1 MRNKNVILTLLV
13 IFAVICGYNLFYT
26 WKVFNIEAELD
37 AMTPEERSEKFKEE
51 GFSEEYKNARKNA
64 FSLGLDLKG
73 GMFVTMEVGV
83 DDVIRGMADNTE
95 DPVFN
100 AAMAKAL
107 KNKQTSQENFVDLFV
122 AALREADSKAK
133 LATWF
138 TSKELGISYNTSDD
152 EIIALLKKETESAVD
167 RTFQIIRTRIDQ
179 FGVTSPTIQLQAG
192 TGRILLELPGVKDA
206 DRVRKLLKGTA
217 QLEFWETIPIGESA
231 PYIEKI
237 NVKVKEL
244 KGLKGLEADTTLA
257 AGDSATAKTDSAT
270 ASTGNAALDKSL
282 GGKDS
287 ALAAADTAGMSD
299 EEKAK
304 KFMEENPLYKVLKLD
319 QNIQANSPVF
329 GFAIPED
336 TSTVNAYLNNPAVRS
351 ILPDNYK
358 FLWTAKPE
366 NGSQYLALILIKNTS
381 DGQAPLGGESIER
394 ARPDFDESRNPSVS
408 MSMNSEGARIWKQMT
423 EANINKSIAIVLD
436 DMVHSYPVV
445 NNVIATGQ
453 SQITGNFT
461 VEEAEDLSN
470 LLKAGKLPAPARIE
484 GEEIV
489 GPTLGEENVNQGLF
503 SFLLGFLAVVVFM
516 LIYYRSSGIVANVA
530 LVLNLFFLLGVSA
543 AFNVVMTLPGMAA
556 IVLTM
561 GMAVDANVLIFERI
575 REEISLGKSYKAA
588 INAGFKNAFSSI
600 MDSNIT
606 TFLTGVVLFAF
617 GTGPIK
623 GFAVA
628 LMIGIATS
636 LVAALFL
643 SRMIIEFMMDR
654 GNSNLQ
660 FGTSGA
666 TSFFSKVN
674 INMVMRRRAFYV
686 FSGVLTVVSLISIVT
701 VGFKMGVDFQG
712 GRQYV
717 IAFKQAPNVEAIRAE
732 LTAVMN
738 TTPIIKTIGN
748 SNQLMITT
756 SYKATD
762 NNATEEVQ
770 GLVVN
775 TLNKT
780 YGTTDQ
786 DIVRSS
792 IVGPTVASDIKAA
805 AVNSVLFSLLIIFL
819 YVLVRFRRWQY
830 SLGAIA
836 ALFHD
841 VVVMLGLYSILGYL
855 DIMPF
860 SMEIDSAFIAAVLT
874 VIGYSVND
882 TVIVFDRIREDMA
895 EMKSKGISDIFTIAI
910 NQTLSRTAITSLTT
924 ILTALILIVF
934 GGEVIRGFMFAIF
947 IGIAFGTYS
956 SVFVAS
962 AISYDLLKK
971 EEGASPKAE

>member
-13 IFAVICGYNLFYT
+13 IFAMICAYNLFYT

-37 AMTPEERSEKFKEE
+37 AMTSEERSEKFKEE
-51 GFSEEYKNARKNA
+51 GFAEEYKEARKNSL
-64 FSLGLDLKG
+64 SLGLDLKG

-83 DDVIRGMADNTE
+83 DDVIRGMADNTT
-95 DPVFN
+95 DPTFN
-100 AAMAKAL
+100 TAMANAL
-107 KNKQTSQENFVDLFV
+107 KKKQTSQESFVDLFV
-122 AALREADSKAK
+122 ASIREIDPKAK
-133 LATWF
+133 LASWF
-138 TSKELGISYNTSDD
+138 TSKETGISFNSTDE
-152 EIIALLKKETESAVD
+152 EIIALLKKESDAAID

-206 DRVRKLLKGTA
+206 TRVRNLLKGTA
-217 QLEFWETIPIGESA
+217 QLEFWETIAIGDAA
-231 PYIEKI
+231 PFIEKI
-237 NVKVKEL
+237 NEKVKSM
-244 KGLKGLEADTTLA
+244 KGLGGATTDTTTIA
-257 AGDSATAKTDSAT
+257 SAEGDTS
-270 ASTGNAALDKSL
+270 STGNAAIDKAL

-287 ALAAADTAGMSD
+287 ATAAADTAGMSD

-319 QNIQANSPVF
+319 QNIKANAPIF

-336 TSTVNAYLNNPAVRS
+336 TSTVNAYLNDPAVRA

-381 DGQAPLGGESIER
+381 DGVAPLGGESIER
-394 ARPDFDESRNPSVS
+394 ARADFDENRNPSVS

-436 DMVHSYPVV
+436 NMVHSYPVV

-461 VEEAEDLSN
+461 IEESEDLAN

-489 GPTLGEENVNQGLF
+489 GPTLGADNVNQGLM

-516 LIYYRSSGIVANVA
+516 LFYYRSSGLIANIA
-530 LVLNLFFLLGVSA
+530 LLLNLFFLLGVSA
-543 AFNVVMTLPGMAA
+543 AFNVVLTLPGMAA

-575 REEISLGKSYKAA
+575 REEIEAGKSYKAA

-617 GTGPIK
+617 GIGPIK

-636 LVAALFL
+636 LVAALFV
-643 SRMIIEFMMDR
+643 SRLIIEFMMDR
-654 GNSNLQ
+654 GNNNLQ
-660 FGTSGA
+660 FGSSGS
-666 TSFFSKVN
+666 THFFKN
-674 INMVMRRRAFYV
+674 IDLKMVVRRKTFYA
-686 FSGVLTVVSLISIVT
+686 FSGILSGLSILFIVMF
-701 VGFKMGVDFQG
+701 GFKMGVDFQG

-717 IAFKQAPNVEAIRAE
+717 VAFNQAPDVESIRQE
-732 LTAVMN
+732 LTAAMN
-738 TTPIIKTIGN
+738 TTPVIKTIGN
-748 SNQLMITT
+748 SNHLMITT

-762 NNATEEVQ
+762 NNATEEVK
-770 GLVVN
+770 GLLVS
-775 TLNKT
+775 TLAKK
-780 YGTTDQ
+780 YGTTEN
-786 DIVRSS
+786 DIIKSS
-792 IVGPTVASDIKAA
+792 VVGPTVASDIKAS
-805 AVNSVLFSLLIIFL
+805 AVNSVVFSLLIIFL

-830 SLGAIA
+830 SLGALLSLA
-836 ALFHD
+836 HD
-841 VVVMLGLYSILGYL
+841 VIVMLGIYSLLGYL

-882 TVIVFDRIREDMA
+882 TVIVFDRIREDLA
-895 EMKSKGISDIFTIAI
+895 EMKSKNLSDIFTIAI
-910 NQTLSRTAITSLTT
+910 NQTLSRTSITSLTT
-924 ILTALILIVF
+924 ILTALILIIF
-934 GGEVIRGFMFAIF
+934 GGEVIRGFMFAIL
-947 IGIAFGTYS
+947 IGITFGTYS

-962 AISYDLLKK
+962 AISFDLLKK
-971 EEGASPKAE
+971 ENEEPKAA

>member
-13 IFAVICGYNLFYT
+13 IFSLICAYNLFYT
-26 WKVFNIEAELD
+26 WKVFNIEGELD
-37 AMTPEERSEKFKEE
+37 AMTADERSEKFKEE
-51 GFSEEYKNARKNA
+51 GFAEEYKQARKNSL
-64 FSLGLDLKG
+64 SLGLDLKG

-83 DDVIRGMADNTE
+83 DDVIRGMADNTN

-100 AAMAKAL
+100 AAMASAMK
-107 KNKQTSQENFVDLFV
+107 KKQTSQESFVDLFV
-122 AALREADSKAK
+122 ASLKEADPNAK
-133 LATWF
+133 LVTWF
-138 TSKELGISYNTSDD
+138 TSKETGISFNTPD
-152 EIIALLKKETESAVD
+152 EEIVAMLKKETDAAID

-217 QLEFWETIPIGESA
+217 QLEFWETIQIGDAA

-237 NVKVKEL
+237 NLKVKDM
-244 KGLKGLEADTTLA
+244 KGLGGGSSDSTSTDSSALA
-257 AGDSATAKTDSAT
+257 AATTDTS
-270 ASTGNAALDKSL
+270 STGNAALDKAL

-299 EEKAK
+299 EQKAE
-304 KFMEENPLYKVLKLD
+304 KFMDENPLYRVLKLD
-319 QNIQANSPVF
+319 QNIKANAPVF

-336 TSTVNAYLNNPAVRS
+336 TSTVNAYLNDPQVRA

-366 NGSQYLALILIKNTS
+366 NGSQYLGLILIKNTS
-381 DGQAPLGGESIER
+381 DGMAPLGGESIER
-394 ARPDFDESRNPSVS
+394 ARADFDENRNPSVS
-408 MSMNSEGARIWKQMT
+408 MSMNSEGSRIWKQMT
-423 EANINKSIAIVLD
+423 ESNINKSIAIVLD
-436 DMVHSYPVV
+436 NMVHSYPVV

-461 VEEAEDLSN
+461 VEEAEDLAN

-489 GPTLGEENVNQGLF
+489 GPTLGAENVNQGLM
-503 SFLLGFLAVVVFM
+503 SFLMGFIAVIVFM
-516 LIYYRSSGIVANVA
+516 AFYYRSSGLVANVA
-530 LVLNLFFLLGVSA
+530 LLLNLFFLLGVSA
-543 AFNVVMTLPGMAA
+543 AFNVVLTLPGMAA

-575 REEISLGKSYKAA
+575 REEISHGKSYKAA
-588 INAGFKNAFSSI
+588 INAGFSNAFSSI

-617 GTGPIK
+617 GIGPIK

-636 LVAALFL
+636 LVAALFV
-643 SRMIIEFMMDR
+643 SRLIIEFMMDR
-654 GNSNLQ
+654 GNTNLQ
-660 FGTSGA
+660 FGSAGS
-666 TSFFSKVN
+666 TSFFNK
-674 INMVMRRRAFYV
+674 INLKMVVRRRSFYL
-686 FSGVLTVVSLISIVT
+686 FSGVLTGLSILFIVLF
-701 VGFKMGVDFQG
+701 GFKMGIDFQG

-717 IAFKQAPNVEAIRAE
+717 IAFNQTPNVEAIRKE
-732 LTAVMN
+732 LGDVLNTA
-738 TTPIIKTIGN
+738 PIIKTIGN

-756 SYKATD
+756 SYKAGD
-762 NNATEEVQ
+762 NDATQEVQ
-770 GLVVN
+770 GILVN
-775 TLNKT
+775 TLAKT

-786 DIVRSS
+786 DIIRSS
-792 IVGPTVASDIKAA
+792 VVGPTVASDIKSS
-805 AVNSVLFSLLIIFL
+805 AVNSVIFSLLIIFL

-830 SLGAIA
+830 SLGALA

-841 VVVMLGLYSILGYL
+841 VVVMLGIYSFLGYI

-860 SMEIDSAFIAAVLT
+860 SMEIDSAFIAAILT

-895 EMKSKGISDIFTIAI
+895 EMKSKNLSEIFTIAV
-910 NQTLSRTAITSLTT
+910 NQTLSRTSITSFTT
-924 ILTALILIVF
+924 ILTAVILIVF

-956 SVFVAS
+956 SIFVAS

-971 EEGASPKAE
+971 EDDKPKVA